1 MAKISNKT
9 DSSKNE
15 TFGMGRGLEAME
27 TELSIL
33 NGERPVTTLKNGKYL
48 TLDKE
53 KNNFVITFMLERE
66 LFVMPKDE
74 IEVPW

>member
-1 MAKISNKT
+1 M
-9 DSSKNE
+9 SSKNE